1 MEPNY
6 IGLSERI
13 RETVD
18 RFFSALFPRFFGGEP
33 SSFSGDGLEEKS
45 RIEMDLAAQALT
57 KALLYVLP
65 REQAVHC
72 VKQTMERMDQIRK
85 MLQTDIQAAY
95 EGDPAAISPDEVI
108 LCYPAFRAIVVYRI
122 AHCLY
127 ILKVPIIPRMMTELA
142 HNWTGIDIHPGA
154 TIGPSFFIDH
164 GTGVVIG
171 ETCTIGSRVKLYQH
185 VTLGAKSF
193 KVADDGSLVKGIK
206 RHPDIG
212 SDVVIYAGATVL
224 GSDTKVG
231 DGCVIGGSVWLT
243 HSIPPGTVLTT
254 KYETQ
259 LHV

>member
-18 RFFSALFPRFFGGEP
+18 RFFFFFFPRFFGGEP
-33 SSFSGDGLEEKS
+33 SSFSGAGLEGKS

-142 HNWTGIDIHPGA
+142 HSWTGIDIHPGA

-185 VTLGAKSF
+185 VTLGSEE
-193 KVADDGSLVKGIK
+193 LQ
-206 RHPDIG
+206 
-212 SDVVIYAGATVL
+212 
-224 GSDTKVG
+224 
-231 DGCVIGGSVWLT
+231 GGGRRQPGEGHQT
-243 HSIPPGTVLTT
+243 PPGHWQRRSDLRRRHGAGRR
-254 KYETQ
+254 YEGGRRLRHRRQ
-259 LHV
+259 RLADPFHPARDRPDNQI

>member
-6 IGLSERI
+6 IGLSETI

-18 RFFSALFPRFFGGEP
+18 RFFSALFPRFFGDEP
-33 SSFSGDGLEEKS
+33 SSISEEGLEEKS
-45 RIEMDLAAQALT
+45 RIEMDLAVQALT

-65 REQAVHC
+65 QEQAMHC
-72 VKQTMERMDQIRK
+72 VKQTMERMDQIRN
-85 MLQTDIQAAY
+85 MLQT
-95 EGDPAAISPDEVI
+95 E
-108 LCYPAFRAIVVYRI
+108 
-122 AHCLY
+122 Y

-142 HNWTGIDIHPGA
+142 HSWTGIDIHPGA

-212 SDVVIYAGATVL
+212 NDVVIYAGATVL
-224 GSDTKVG
+224 GGDTKVG